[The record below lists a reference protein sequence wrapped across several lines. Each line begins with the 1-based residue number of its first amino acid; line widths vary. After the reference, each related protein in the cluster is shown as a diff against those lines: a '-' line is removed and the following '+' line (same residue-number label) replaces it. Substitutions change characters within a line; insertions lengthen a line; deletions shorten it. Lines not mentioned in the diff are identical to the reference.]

1 MKTVRVVAA
10 LLVRDGLLFAAR
22 RSPERREGG
31 LWELP
36 GGKVEPGESDQAALM
51 RELREELGVAVEVGA
66 CVAEST
72 HAYPHGSVTLVGYRC
87 RLVAGEPVLRDHDA
101 ARWLA
106 GPEMETLDWAPAD
119 LPLLAAWV
127 AEA

>member
-10 LLVRDGLLFAAR
+10 LMVRDGLLFAAR

-36 GGKVEPGESDQAALM
+36 GGKVEPGESDQEALS
-51 RELREELGVAVEVGA
+51 RELREELGVEVEVGA
-66 CVAEST
+66 FVAEST
-72 HAYPHGSVTLVGYRC
+72 HAYAHGTVTLVGYRC
-87 RLVAGEPVLRDHDA
+87 SLVAGEPVLRDHDA

-106 GPEMETLDWAPAD
+106 TGALYDITWAPAD
-119 LPLLAAWV
+119 LPLLDAWRI
-127 AEA
+127 

>member
-10 LLVRDGLLFAAR
+10 LVVRDGLLFAAR

-36 GGKVEPGESDQAALM
+36 GGKVEADESDQAALT
-51 RELREELGVAVEVGA
+51 RELREELGVEVEVGDF
-66 CVAEST
+66 VAEAT
-72 HAYPHGSVTLVGYRC
+72 HAYAHGAVTLVGYRC
-87 RLVAGEPVLRDHDA
+87 RLVTGEPMLRDHDA
-101 ARWLA
+101 SRWLPA
-106 GPEMETLDWAPAD
+106 GALYEVTWAPAD

-127 AEA
+127 AGD

>member
-36 GGKVEPGESDQAALM
+36 GGKVEAGESDQTALT
-51 RELREELGVAVEVGA
+51 RELREELGVEVEVGDF
-66 CVAEST
+66 VAEST
-72 HAYPHGSVTLVGYRC
+72 HAYAHGTVTLVGYRC

-101 ARWLA
+101 ARWLSV
-106 GPEMETLDWAPAD
+106 PEMETLDWAPAD
-119 LPLLAAWV
+119 LPLLAAWDT
-127 AEA
+127 

>member
-10 LLVRDGLLFAAR
+10 LMVRDGLLFAAR

-36 GGKVEPGESDQAALM
+36 GGKVEPGESDQAALT
-51 RELREELGVAVEVGA
+51 RELREELGIEVEVGA
-66 CVAEST
+66 FVAEAT
-72 HAYPHGSVTLVGYRC
+72 HAYAHGSVTLVGYRC
-87 RLVAGEPVLRDHDA
+87 MLVAGEPVLRDHDA

-106 GPEMETLDWAPAD
+106 GPEMDTLDWAPAD

-127 AEA
+127 AGA

>member
-36 GGKVEPGESDQAALM
+36 GGKVEAGESDQAALT
-51 RELREELGVAVEVGA
+51 RELREELGVEVEVGA
-66 CVAEST
+66 FVAEVT
-72 HAYPHGSVTLVGYRC
+72 HAYEHGAVTLVGYRC
-87 RLVAGEPVLRDHDA
+87 MLVAGEPVLRDHDA

-106 GPEMETLDWAPAD
+106 GPEMATLDWAPAD
-119 LPLLAAWV
+119 LPLLAAWI
-127 AEA
+127 AGA

>member
-1 MKTVRVVAA
+1 MKTMRVVAA

-36 GGKVEPGESDQAALM
+36 GGKVEAGESDQTALT
-51 RELREELGVAVEVGA
+51 RELREELGVEVEVGDF
-66 CVAEST
+66 VAEST
-72 HAYPHGSVTLVGYRC
+72 HAYAHGTVTLVGYRC

-101 ARWLA
+101 ARWLSV
-106 GPEMETLDWAPAD
+106 PEMETLDWAPAD
-119 LPLLAAWV
+119 LPLLAAWDT
-127 AEA
+127 

>member
-36 GGKVEPGESDQAALM
+36 GGKVEAGESDQEALA
-51 RELREELGVAVEVGA
+51 RELQEELSIHVEVGA
-66 CVAEST
+66 FVAEAT
-72 HAYPHGSVTLVGYRC
+72 HAYEHGAVTLVGYRC
-87 RLVAGEPVLRDHDA
+87 RLVAGEPMLRDHDA
-101 ARWLA
+101 ACWLA
-106 GPEMETLDWAPAD
+106 GPEMERLDWAPAD
-119 LPLLAAWV
+119 LPLLAAWG
-127 AEA
+127 A

>member
-36 GGKVEPGESDQAALM
+36 GGKVEPGESDQAALT
-51 RELREELGVAVEVGA
+51 RELREELGIEVEVGA
-66 CVAEST
+66 LVAEST
-72 HAYPHGSVTLVGYRC
+72 HAYAHGSVTLVGYRC
-87 RLVAGEPVLRDHDA
+87 RLLAGEPVLRDHDA
-101 ARWLA
+101 SRWLEA
-106 GPEMETLDWAPAD
+106 DVLYEVTWAPAD

>member
-22 RSPERREGG
+22 RSPERRDGG

-36 GGKVEPGESDQAALM
+36 GGKVEPGESDQAALA
-51 RELREELGVAVEVGA
+51 RELREELGIEVEVGA
-66 CVAEST
+66 FVAEAT
-72 HAYPHGSVTLVGYRC
+72 HSYAHGAVTLVGYRC
-87 RLVAGEPVLRDHDA
+87 MLVAGEPVLRDHDA
-101 ARWLA
+101 ARWLDA
-106 GPEMETLDWAPAD
+106 GVLHEVTWAPAD

-127 AEA
+127 AGA

>member
-36 GGKVEPGESDQAALM
+36 GGKVEAGERDQAALT
-51 RELREELGVAVEVGA
+51 RELREELGVEVEVGA
-66 CVAEST
+66 LVAEST
-72 HAYPHGSVTLVGYRC
+72 HAYAHGAVTLVGYRC
-87 RLVAGEPVLRDHDA
+87 NLVAGEPVLRDHDA
-101 ARWLA
+101 SRWLS

-127 AEA
+127 AGA

>member
-10 LLVRDGLLFAAR
+10 LMVRDGLLFAAR

-36 GGKVEPGESDQAALM
+36 GGKVEPGESDQEALS
-51 RELREELGVAVEVGA
+51 RELREELSIDVEVGA
-66 CVAEST
+66 FVAEST
-72 HAYPHGSVTLVGYRC
+72 HAYAHGAVTLVGYRC

-101 ARWLA
+101 SRWLA
-106 GPEMETLDWAPAD
+106 TGALYDITWAPAD
-119 LPLLAAWV
+119 LPLLDAWRI
-127 AEA
+127 